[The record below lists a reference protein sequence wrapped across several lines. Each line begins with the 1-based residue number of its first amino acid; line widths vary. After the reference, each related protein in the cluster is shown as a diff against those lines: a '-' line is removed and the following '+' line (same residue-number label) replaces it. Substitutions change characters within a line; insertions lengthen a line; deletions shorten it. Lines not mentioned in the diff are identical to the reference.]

1 MKTLYRARALL
12 SAAIFACTVSHAA
25 TEVAS
30 DQPAVAL
37 AEVGFSLKLP
47 KADNVVFRG
56 AVNFDGA
63 GGPNAQF
70 LYPGAF
76 GVAGLWA
83 IAVLR
88 AGGLRAAVLLL
99 VFVAIV
105 VLLKLRSW
113 LERVRP
119 EPYI

>member
-1 MKTLYRARALL
+1 
-12 SAAIFACTVSHAA
+12 
-25 TEVAS
+25 
-30 DQPAVAL
+30 
-37 AEVGFSLKLP
+37 
-47 KADNVVFRG
+47 
-56 AVNFDGA
+56 
-63 GGPNAQF
+63 
-70 LYPGAF
+70 
-76 GVAGLWA
+76 VAGLWA

-119 EPYI
+119 EPYIYCATSF

>member
-12 SAAIFACTVSHAA
+12 TAAIFACTVSHAA

-56 AVNFDGA
+56 AVTFDGA
-63 GGPNAQF
+63 GGPNAQ
-70 LYPGAF
+70 LPYPRDF
-76 GVAGLWA
+76 CVAGF
-83 IAVLR
+83 I
-88 AGGLRAAVLLL
+88 
-99 VFVAIV
+99 VAISTHGAIV
-105 VLLKLRSW
+105 QSSRNAETARL
-113 LERVRP
+113 P
-119 EPYI
+119 EPADLVLAHCS